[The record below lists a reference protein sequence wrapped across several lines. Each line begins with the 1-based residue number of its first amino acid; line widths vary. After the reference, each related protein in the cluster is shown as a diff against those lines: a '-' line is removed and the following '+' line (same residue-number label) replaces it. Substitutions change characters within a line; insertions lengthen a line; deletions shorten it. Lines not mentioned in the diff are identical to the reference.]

1 MSEWFCFACSHQNP
15 GGVRRCEACQ
25 VPRPGARSEIS
36 RLSGK
41 FTLVGVIVI
50 ALGVIG
56 TALGTWWGPPALLPG
71 IAFYLMGRFF

>member
-1 MSEWFCFACSHQNP
+1 MNEWVCFACSHQNP
-15 GGVRRCEACQ
+15 AGVLRCEACKER
-25 VPRPGARSEIS
+25 RPGARSEIS
-36 RLSGK
+36 RWSGK

-56 TALGTWWGPPALLPG
+56 TALGAWWGPPALLPG